1 MSFYAVCVVGGP
13 TLGPVI
19 GAGALV
25 NPHLGWRWTEYIEAF
40 VTFAVVLLTTFCLP
54 EIYPPVLL
62 KRKARRLRKETGN
75 PAYYHP
81 SEDTKL
87 DVNTVVT
94 KHLTRPI
101 RMLLTEPIVTA
112 IAVYASF
119 VFGLLYL
126 TLEVFPIV
134 YREERGWP
142 TVSATLPFC
151 GLFVGILCALTVN
164 VGNVKRYARISDAA
178 GGKAVPEARLQPM
191 IVGSI
196 IFPIGLF
203 WFGWTANPKYHW
215 AIPTVA
221 TAFIGAGFNLI
232 FQQCINYLVDSYG
245 LYAASAT
252 SANTFLRSIFAAGLP
267 LAANPMFH
275 NLGVGP
281 AMSIL
286 GAIAVVAIAVPFLF
300 LKYAIVLRRRSAFAM
315 AQGGK

>member
-13 TLGPVI
+13 TLGPTI
-19 GAGALV
+19 GAAALV
-25 NPHLGWRWTEYIEAF
+25 NPHLGWRWTEYIEAI
-40 VTFAVVLLTTFCLP
+40 VTFAVVLLTAIFLP

-62 KRKARRLRKETGN
+62 ARKARKMRKSTGN
-75 PAYYHP
+75 TAYYHP
-81 SEDTKL
+81 SEQNKL

-94 KHLTRPI
+94 KHLTRPL
-101 RMLLTEPIVTA
+101 RMLTTEPIVTA
-112 IAVYASF
+112 IAIYASF

-134 YREERGWP
+134 YLEDRGWP
-142 TVSATLPFC
+142 VVSATLPFI
-151 GLFVGILCALTVN
+151 GLFVGILCALGIN
-164 VGNVKRYARISDAA
+164 LGNIKRYARISDAA
-178 GGKAVPEARLQPM
+178 GGKPVPEARLQPM
-191 IVGSI
+191 ILGSI

-221 TAFIGAGFNLI
+221 TGFIGAGFNII

-252 SANTFLRSIFAAGLP
+252 SANTFLRSIMAAGLP

-275 NLGVGP
+275 SLGVGP

-286 GAIAVVAIAVPFLF
+286 GAIAVLAIAVPFLF
-300 LKYAIVLRRRSAFAM
+300 LKYAIVLRSKSAFAM
-315 AQGGK
+315 AKGGK